1 MNGTG
6 PNLAVPDPAAVIERG
21 LAVFPLPPG
30 GKVAPAGWQHNVTRD
45 VDHAR
50 ASWPAGSNIG
60 IACRASNIVG
70 IDLDRHLDGGANAGV
85 DGVEAFAA
93 LCARWGMKRP
103 VTLETR
109 TAGGGRHLLLR
120 MPRGLIVRSVS
131 GGTSRL
137 GPGIDIRGPGLKIGG
152 YLVGP
157 GSVVD
162 GREYVV
168 EVDAPIAKLPGWLA
182 ALIGRRTR

>member
-1 MNGTG
+1 MNDVQAS
-6 PNLAVPDPAAVIERG
+6 LAAPDPAALIERG

-30 GKVAPAGWQHNVTRD
+30 GKAAPKGWQHTVTRD
-45 VDHAR
+45 LRQVR
-50 ASWPAGSNIG
+50 ATWPAGSNIG

-70 IDLDRHLDGGANAGV
+70 IDLDRHTGGGANAGV
-85 DGVEAFAA
+85 DGVEVFTA

-109 TAGGGRHLLLR
+109 TGNNGRHLLLR
-120 MPRGLIVRSVS
+120 VPRGLIVPSVS
-131 GGTSRL
+131 GGRSRL
-137 GPGIDIRGPGLKIGG
+137 GPGIDIRGPGLRIGG

-157 GSVVD
+157 GSIVD
-162 GREYVV
+162 GREYAV
-168 EVDAPIAKLPGWLA
+168 EVDSPIAMLPGWIA